1 LTAVGVLD
9 RFSLDGRR
17 ALVTGAGRGIG
28 RRMAVAF
35 AEAGAAVAV
44 NSRTVGDLE
53 AVAAEI
59 RAIGRP
65 AAVVPGDV
73 AGAGAA
79 GEIVAGA
86 IAALGGVDVVL
97 NAAGL
102 AVRVPAE
109 QVSEAQFDLQV
120 SVNLKGTY
128 FVCQA
133 AGRHMLAA
141 GRGSIINIA
150 SLTTSFGLPLRSVYA
165 ATKGA
170 VGQLTKTLAVEWA
183 SRGVRVNAIAPGW
196 ILTPLTRPV
205 HDDPAQSGWILGR
218 TPMGR
223 WGTPE
228 DLEGA
233 AVYLASD
240 AAAFMTGQ
248 VLYVDGG
255 FISA

>member
-1 LTAVGVLD
+1 VGVLD
-9 RFSLDGRR
+9 RFSLAGRK

-28 RRMAVAF
+28 RQMALAF
-35 AEAGAAVAV
+35 AEAGADVAV
-44 NSRTVGDLE
+44 NSRTVGELE
-53 AVAAEI
+53 AVAGEV
-59 RAIGRP
+59 RALGRR

-73 AGAGAA
+73 AGAAA
-79 GEIVAGA
+79 AAAIVAGA
-86 IAALGGVDVVL
+86 IEGLGGVDVVL

-109 QVSEAQFDLQV
+109 QVNEAQFDLQV
-120 SVNLKGTY
+120 AVNLKGTY

-133 AGRHMLAA
+133 AGRHMLGA

-223 WGTPE
+223 WGTPD
-228 DLEGA
+228 DLTGA

>member
-1 LTAVGVLD
+1 MGVLD
-9 RFSLDGRR
+9 RFSLEGRT

-28 RRMAVAF
+28 RQMALAF
-35 AEAGAAVAV
+35 AEAGADVAV
-44 NSRTVGDLE
+44 NSRTVAELE
-53 AVAAEI
+53 AVAADV
-59 RAIGRP
+59 RALGRRS
-65 AAVVPGDV
+65 AVVPGDV
-73 AGAGAA
+73 AAADAAA
-79 GEIVAGA
+79 GIVEAA
-86 IAALGGVDVVL
+86 VAALGGVDVVL

-109 QVSEAQFDLQV
+109 QVTEAQFDLQV

-133 AGRHMLAA
+133 AGRHMLAT

-223 WGTPE
+223 WGKPD
-228 DLEGA
+228 DLTGA

>member
-1 LTAVGVLD
+1 MAVLD
-9 RFSLDGRR
+9 SFSLAGKT

-28 RRMAVAF
+28 RRLALAF
-35 AEAGAAVAV
+35 AEAGADVAV
-44 NSRTVGDLE
+44 NSRTSSELEVVAGQVRAMGRRAVIVCGDVTGASGAHEVVG
-53 AVAAEI
+53 
-59 RAIGRP
+59 RAIDDLGQL
-65 AAVVPGDV
+65 DV
-73 AGAGAA
+73 LLTAA
-79 GEIVAGA
+79 GV
-86 IAALGGVDVVL
+86 
-97 NAAGL
+97 

-109 QVSEAQFDLQV
+109 DVTEAQYDQQVDL
-120 SVNLKGTY
+120 NLNGTY
-128 FVCQA
+128 FACQG
-133 AGRHMLAA
+133 AGRHMLER
-141 GRGSIINIA
+141 GTGSIITIA

-183 SRGVRVNAIAPGW
+183 SRGVRVNALAPGW

-205 HDDPAQSGWILGR
+205 HDDPQQSRWIVGR

-228 DLEGA
+228 DLAGP
-233 AVYLASD
+233 AVYLASS
-240 AAAFMTGQ
+240 ASAFMTGQ

>member
-1 LTAVGVLD
+1 VGVLD
-9 RFSLDGRR
+9 RFSLEGRR

-28 RRMAVAF
+28 RQMALAF
-35 AEAGAAVAV
+35 AEAGADVAV
-44 NSRTVGDLE
+44 NSRTVADLE
-53 AVAAEI
+53 AVAAGV
-59 RAIGRP
+59 RATGRR

-73 AGAGAA
+73 AGAATA
-79 GEIVAGA
+79 IVERAV
-86 IAALGGVDVVL
+86 AALGGVDVVL

-109 QVSEAQFDLQV
+109 RVSEAQFDLQV

-133 AGRHMLAA
+133 AGKHMLAA
-141 GRGSIINIA
+141 GRGSIVNIA

-223 WGTPE
+223 WGTPD
-228 DLEGA
+228 DLTGA